1 MFRRIFYFFSYLGKP
16 PWDTGISPPELL
28 DFLHDHPSGKALDLG
43 CGTGTNAIT
52 IARHGWSVTGID
64 FMPKAIRQARRKT
77 QQAGLQI
84 DYQVGDVT
92 QFNPMNGP
100 FDLILDIG
108 CFHNLTAQAKTVYQS
123 KLSQW
128 LTPGATL
135 LLYGF
140 LSSDSEVG
148 FGISSGDMTSFSAFL
163 NLVSRTDSTDRN
175 RPSTWL
181 QYTSPETDL

>member
-16 PWDTGISPPELL
+16 PWDTGISPPELMDYL
-28 DFLHDHPSGKALDLG
+28 ANHSPGKSLDLG

-52 IARHGWSVTGID
+52 MAKNGWSVTGID
-64 FMPKAIRQARRKT
+64 YMPKAIRQARRKT

-92 QFNPMNGP
+92 QFNPLTGP

-108 CFHNLTAQAKTVYQS
+108 CFHNLPAQAKIIYQS
-123 KLSQW
+123 KLSRW
-128 LTPGATL
+128 LTPGATF

-148 FGISSGDMTSFSAFL
+148 FGISSADMASFSAFL
-163 NLVSRTDSTDRN
+163 ILASRTDSTDRS

-181 QYTSPETDL
+181 QYTSPESDL

>member
-16 PWDTGISPPELL
+16 PWDTGISPPELM
-28 DFLHDHPSGKALDLG
+28 DFLDEHPPGQSLDLG

-52 IARHGWSVTGID
+52 MAQRGWKVSGID
-64 FMPKAIRQARRKT
+64 FMPKAIRHARRKT

-92 QFNPMNGP
+92 QFNPSTGP

-108 CFHNLTAQAKTVYQS
+108 CFHNLSPQAKKTYQS

-128 LTPGATL
+128 LAPGATF

-140 LSSDSEVG
+140 LRNNSEVG
-148 FGISSGDMTSFSAFL
+148 FGICSADLASFSNFL

-175 RPSTWL
+175 HPSSWL
-181 QYTSPETDL
+181 QYTSPGTDL